1 MNYFYIIKRNGTI
14 FEMPYSTDGYK
25 AAIEEHVRGGIIIAK
40 PVGYIQPQSINA
52 KDIVEIVDE
61 QGYETYI
68 HSAKPRLYLKAGVWR
83 DGKEHREVRIEP
95 WLAKKREETKQLA
108 AAKAAEDN
116 KPLTPEQIA
125 KNKKRIRAIGKAV
138 FGDRY
143 KPSK

>member
-14 FEMPYSTDGYK
+14 FEMPYSQEGYK

-95 WLAKKREETKQLA
+95 WLARQRNEQKQLA
-108 AAKAAEDN
+108 AAQAAEEN
-116 KPLTPEQIA
+116 KPVSEEQRK
-125 KNKKRIRAIGKAV
+125 KNLKRIRAIGKAV

-143 KPSK
+143 KPKE